1 MIFPTFK
8 VFLSKIFVL
17 LFLST
22 VFTGCENEVKDDF
35 NDVSIDLVD
44 QNGDPFNFPA
54 DLKGQPVL
62 MGFVYINCP
71 DICSFITANLYKVY
85 SEMGEPEDI
94 HFIVATFDPE
104 RDTPE
109 ELKHYAS
116 MFNMDQPPFRFL
128 TGSPDQVD
136 ALMERVGVRT
146 DVSYTKETDDGEELY
161 FMNHSD
167 KILLIDQNAQLIF
180 DYGGSMTPTNIL
192 IEDLEKL

>member
-22 VFTGCENEVKDDF
+22 VFTGCGNEVIDDF

-44 QNGDPFNFPA
+44 QNGEPFKFPA

-85 SEMGEPEDI
+85 SEMGEPDNI

-109 ELKHYAS
+109 ELKNYAS

-146 DVSYTKETDDGEELY
+146 DVSYTKVTEDGEELY

-167 KILLIDQNAQLIF
+167 KILLIDQNAHLVY